1 MTKHYRQT
9 HDRLYVF
16 LEFNFLA
23 RKCEDP
29 IPEPYLGIDVVWK
42 NNKNRDLGAKIDYVC
57 PFRRATE
64 TLTLKGEL
72 LMFC

>member
-1 MTKHYRQT
+1 MLGLEGFMYT
-9 HDRLYVF
+9 LY
-16 LEFNFLA
+16 FNILA

-42 NNKNRDLGAKIDYVC
+42 NKNRDLGAKIDYVC

-64 TLTLKGEL
+64 TLTLKGKL
-72 LMFC
+72 YFSK

>member
-1 MTKHYRQT
+1 MYLLQC
-9 HDRLYVF
+9 
-16 LEFNFLA
+16 NISA

-29 IPEPYLGIDVVWK
+29 IPDPYLGIDVVWK
-42 NNKNRDLGAKIDYVC
+42 NKNRDLGAKIDYVC

-72 LMFC
+72 DFAK